1 MKKPDIIRL
10 AVLILVLLIAAAYP
24 LKTIYEFEYP
34 EIPPVE
40 FRFRCTGFDPYDA
53 FRGRYVRVQ
62 PLPNEIIA
70 RKNEKFKWGESVYV
84 LLETK
89 NGYAV
94 VTGLSAKKPE
104 KGNFIRVKY
113 SYCSAKWTKG
123 KKSKE
128 QYHHFNYPFGYYY
141 INEKSASSAEKAVQ
155 KAVRKNRK
163 SCVLSVL
170 IYSNGSFAVKDLLI
184 DGKPLKEVLK
194 KN

>member
-24 LKTIYEFEYP
+24 LKSIYEFEYP
-34 EIPPVE
+34 DVPPVE

-62 PLPNEIIA
+62 PLPNELKA
-70 RKNEKFKWGESVYV
+70 EKNEKFKWGSSLYA

-89 NGYAV
+89 NGYAS

-104 KGNFIRVKY
+104 KGNFIKVRY
-113 SYCSAKWTKG
+113 SYRSPKWSKG

-128 QYHHFNYPFGYYY
+128 EYHHFRYPFGHYY
-141 INEKSASSAEKAVQ
+141 INEKSASAAEKAVQ

-163 SCVLSVL
+163 SCALSVL
-170 IYSNGSFAVKDLLI
+170 VYSNGNFAVKDLLI

-194 KN
+194 